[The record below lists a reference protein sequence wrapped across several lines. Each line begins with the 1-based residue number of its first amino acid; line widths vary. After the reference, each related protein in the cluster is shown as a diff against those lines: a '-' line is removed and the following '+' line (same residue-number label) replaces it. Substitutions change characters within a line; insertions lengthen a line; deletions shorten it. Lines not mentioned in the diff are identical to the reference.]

1 MGLLFR
7 RTRLTRACVVTR
19 NLMGSRTSVLVS
31 QKCISDKTFEAVA
44 NKCVGNDWGPAG
56 VNITQVGDFTEVPY
70 KYKLSPL
77 FLVKTAAK
85 LATGVGKI

>member
-1 MGLLFR
+1 MINSC
-7 RTRLTRACVVTR
+7 T
-19 NLMGSRTSVLVS
+19 
-31 QKCISDKTFEAVA
+31 
-44 NKCVGNDWGPAG
+44 GNDWGPAG
-56 VNITQVGDFTEVPY
+56 VNITQVGDFTEAPY